1 MTAEYFVDPIQE
13 ELHRQIDQQIADPT
27 GKFRVNW
34 TQFQMAITEQ
44 AACIHEP
51 EVAKVYLESG
61 MQELRRAMELQF
73 GLESLNK
80 FITKSPPAGAAPTDK
95 RI

>member
-1 MTAEYFVDPIQE
+1 
-13 ELHRQIDQQIADPT
+13 
-27 GKFRVNW
+27 
-34 TQFQMAITEQ
+34 
-44 AACIHEP
+44 
-51 EVAKVYLESG
+51 
-61 MQELRRAMELQF
+61 MELQF